1 MLQFSLEKFVSFGR
15 EKCLPKMKPAQC
27 VQKCVL
33 TLWVELVES
42 LVLSQNTCLLLDD
55 DEAVVTLVPQPK
67 RLFLLMAAPSD
78 LIVGRCCCCCCRCP
92 GEACLEEAGLAGPPP

>member
-67 RLFLLMAAPSD
+67 RLHLSVSRMLTSN
-78 LIVGRCCCCCCRCP
+78 LVVSCRGRRRR
-92 GEACLEEAGLAGPPP
+92 